1 MISLLAW
8 KINNIFVTKDHKCK
22 PAFDCQKSFEGIAK
36 VPNVGVEETPTKA
49 ARKGEVF
56 RYIPFE
62 VIICQQVIKHAVE
75 EIEI

>member
-1 MISLLAW
+1 MQTSLLTV
-8 KINNIFVTKDHKCK
+8 KIYSK
-22 PAFDCQKSFEGIAK
+22 ALQK

-56 RYIPFE
+56 CYIPFE